1 MLARVPCCVE
11 CGTTQ
16 NPCRCKV
23 VGPTIGFLAFVVAAV
38 IEWPLGA
45 LVYPF
50 RHIKGRRIMS
60 HPVSVVYTRV
70 NHCFPI

>member
-1 MLARVPCCVE
+1 MLARVPLCVQ

-23 VGPTIGFLAFVVAAV
+23 VGPTLAFLAFVIAAV
-38 IEWPLGA
+38 VEWPVGA

-60 HPVSVVYTRV
+60 HPVSVVYPRV
-70 NHCFPI
+70 SSAVPF